1 MDCKM
6 IRINLSTPICL
17 LEITSCTNGLHTIK
31 RIEQSFNQ
39 KIYHLNDTENID
51 NKSYPKSLIQAFNW
65 FRQYFDNNYGQPDLD
80 LYDLM
85 KNNKLLCRKI
95 QLTNFK
101 RKTYLELLKNIQYGQ
116 CSSYSELSKM
126 VINNNHS
133 ARAIGTVMK
142 NNPLIIMIPCHRII
156 KKSGIIGKYAG
167 EEDPMKRWLI
177 EHEKTTTI
185 KPRK

>member
-1 MDCKM
+1 MNQGRHSDDDGDT
-6 IRINLSTPICL
+6 INLNRHISKYSTV
-17 LEITSCTNGLHTIK
+17 
-31 RIEQSFNQ
+31 
-39 KIYHLNDTENID
+39 
-51 NKSYPKSLIQAFNW
+51 
-65 FRQYFDNNYGQPDLD
+65 
-80 LYDLM
+80 

-142 NNPLIIMIPCHRII
+142 NNPLIIMIPCHRLVQ
-156 KKSGIIGKYAG
+156 KSGNIGKYGG
-167 EEDPMKRWLI
+167 EEDSMKQWLLD
-177 EHEKTTTI
+177 HEQDNDRNQ
-185 KPRK
+185 PERKKQREF